1 MASNETEI
9 PCENPIGLPDAPA
22 NLQADHYLAKLPMI
36 QQFQEIYQDSPCYS
50 DDPRHF
56 RVFGSYHQAA
66 LCVLGP
72 DAIDTMTQDMDIFRA
87 VLDSTRQLAEF
98 FTSGRHPSTQIGA
111 SQQQFLERNDTRIT
125 AEPVNETA
133 GPSTIKRVLGS
144 LRNTIKQMPKG
155 IRSSQSSPPGQAASS
170 TAHSINFS
178 TAGSR
183 KRLRGELSESSRS
196 SVKKLKSKELDPQPP
211 ALRQPTGRTLPRNR
225 LQAVMARN
233 RDGSACI
240 VSKSMG
246 AIEAA
251 HIIPHAVNHSEQSVS
266 FFKAILPTLATMFG
280 DQFATRINDI
290 AGAARAS
297 DQLWNLLT
305 LSVYVH
311 RLYDLGLIGFRPDKI
326 AHRDND
332 GYYVYFS
339 IHWLMPTKICHRKF
353 PYEEAEGEPFQ
364 ASEESLRRMLELQ
377 DRARAN
383 REAYDLF
390 HMRKREIVTDGTKI
404 SVRHEKLDE
413 AQKMYDC
420 LALSWAMRMM
430 LFLAGGAGHPD
441 GDYDQEPFSRRENE
455 IYLVEER
462 ECMDEVFLYYFWPKS
477 TLGVMDPDF

>member
-1 MASNETEI
+1 M
-9 PCENPIGLPDAPA
+9 
-22 NLQADHYLAKLPMI
+22 K
-36 QQFQEIYQDSPCYS
+36 QDS
-50 DDPRHF
+50 
-56 RVFGSYHQAA
+56 
-66 LCVLGP
+66 
-72 DAIDTMTQDMDIFRA
+72 DILRA
-87 VLDSTRQLAEF
+87 VFDSTRQLAEF
-98 FTSGRHPSTQIGA
+98 FTSGRYPSTQTGA
-111 SQQQFLERNDTRIT
+111 GQQHFLERNDTGIT

-133 GPSTIKRVLGS
+133 GPSTINRVLGN
-144 LRNTIKQMPKG
+144 LRNTIKQIPKA
-155 IRSSQSSPPGQAASS
+155 IRSSRSTSPEQAASS
-170 TAHSINFS
+170 TAHSINLS

-183 KRLRGELSESSRS
+183 KRLRGELSESSKS

-211 ALRQPTGRTLPRNR
+211 VLRQPTDRTLPRNQLR
-225 LQAVMARN
+225 ALRAKK

-266 FFKAILPTLATMFG
+266 FFKAMLPTLATMFG
-280 DQFATRINDI
+280 DQFATKINDI
-290 AGAARAS
+290 AGAVRAS

-339 IHWLMPTKICHRKF
+339 IHWLMPTKIRHRKF
-353 PYEEAEGEPFQ
+353 HFVEKEAEAFE
-364 ASEESLRRMLELQ
+364 ANEESLRQMLELQ
-377 DRARAN
+377 DEARAN

-404 SVRHEKLDE
+404 SIHHEKLDQ

-430 LFLAGGAGHPD
+430 LFLAGAAGHPD
-441 GDYDQEPFSRRENE
+441 GDYDHEPFARNWNE
-455 IYLVEER
+455 IYLVEDR
-462 ECMDEVFLYYFWPKS
+462 ECMDEVFLHYFWPKS
-477 TLGVMDPDF
+477 PRRHGSGLLEDARPYLLSNEWPEGQF